1 MALRVA
7 YRGVLGLIAQG
18 LFKIPS
24 KSAVWRCGLLVEVP
38 STPVVVME
46 RAPGCLLR
54 LSWHGAVFC
63 VPQPGIVAQGLGSCA
78 NVVTQACPGG
88 NLRVLPPRVPR
99 VSAPPELLPQAAC
112 LAVHVTPAPVQTEP
126 PSGPVVP
133 PNTPAAQRAPS
144 PRGTLFHKG
153 DAVRPPAKLKAL
165 ALPCNCIKAGEAAA
179 AAALRSVVAMKRGKG
194 DRRASIGC
202 WRRARLAS
210 YTTPREIPRCQVV
223 QLQLQARPAIQR
235 RCVCVRSGGGQRE
248 SPHDDPVL

>member
-1 MALRVA
+1 MSSLRP
-7 YRGVLGLIAQG
+7 AQAATCAFF
-18 LFKIPS
+18 LPVSHVFPHHPS
-24 KSAVWRCGLLVEVP
+24 FSHK
-38 STPVVVME
+38 
-46 RAPGCLLR
+46 
-54 LSWHGAVFC
+54 
-63 VPQPGIVAQGLGSCA
+63 Q
-78 NVVTQACPGG
+78 
-88 NLRVLPPRVPR
+88 R
-99 VSAPPELLPQAAC
+99 VSLSMSPQHRFKRSHPLGQSCLPIPPP
-112 LAVHVTPAPVQTEP
+112 
-126 PSGPVVP
+126 
-133 PNTPAAQRAPS
+133 AQRAPS